1 MRWIVRFVI
10 IFTYNKNNYFS
21 LQYIILAGKQS
32 ILHNFDEHWDV
43 EMDHI
48 LVPLTIWFPYAVYTS
63 L

>member
-32 ILHNFDEHWDV
+32 TLHNLDEHWDV

-48 LVPLTIWFPYAVYTS
+48 LVPLTI
-63 L
+63 